1 MRKRRWDAKSKKLL
15 LALKDNDGKGGGKEN
30 RLGRFFSARRRQEGK
45 YALTRTL
52 MYVCSGYDAHTV
64 HVRTKGGNRER
75 VWSGEREELRGRSQK
90 SSIVVE
96 RSSFASKPEI
106 EEEEER
112 ILPWWLLPS
121 LPL

>member
-1 MRKRRWDAKSKKLL
+1 MTEREGEKKI
-15 LALKDNDGKGGGKEN
+15 DSDG
-30 RLGRFFSARRRQEGK
+30 FFPAGRRQEEK

-64 HVRTKGGNRER
+64 HVRTKGGNREC

-106 EEEEER
+106 EEEEEER

-121 LPL
+121 LPLQRRKERNRR